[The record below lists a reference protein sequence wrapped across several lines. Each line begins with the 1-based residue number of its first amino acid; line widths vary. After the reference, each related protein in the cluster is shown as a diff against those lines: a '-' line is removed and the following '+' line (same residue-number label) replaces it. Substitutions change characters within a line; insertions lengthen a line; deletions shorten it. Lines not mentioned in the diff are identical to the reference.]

1 MDRSYRGLGLVVL
14 MLLVVAPLTLF
25 AVLSLFEDESADEIR
40 LSLDGEHWT
49 SQVDGALLASED
61 AWTPGEVRSAI
72 VYVKNSGP
80 APVDAVVTVVCR
92 STDELVLDGHVTFAT
107 QVDHVEPVPFSDEM
121 RASRVAI
128 DGLDAESSV
137 PVTVTA
143 TFAANAPIGS
153 TVDSDE
159 VRLSVRLKGA
169 RVRGAGPP
177 SLLDAAGAQLWLAPI
192 LLVVAAGVAVRVRTR
207 RNQSQAPSVRS
218 GTLH

>member
-25 AVLSLFEDESADEIR
+25 AVLSLFEDESADEIK

-49 SQVDGALLASED
+49 SEVDGALLASEK

-80 APVDAVVTVVCR
+80 GPVDAVVTVACR
-92 STDELVLDGHVTFAT
+92 STDELLLDGYVTFTT
-107 QVDHVEPVPFSDEM
+107 QVDHADPVPFSDEM
-121 RASRVAI
+121 RASKVAI
-128 DGLDAESSV
+128 DGLEAGSSV

-143 TFAANAPIGS
+143 TFAETAPIGS
-153 TVDSDE
+153 TVDSDD

-169 RVRGAGPP
+169 RSVDAGPP
-177 SLLDAAGAQLWLAPI
+177 SLLDATGAQLWLAPI
-192 LLVVAAGVAVRVRTR
+192 LLVVAAGVAVRVRR
-207 RNQSQAPSVRS
+207 GRSQSQAPSVP
-218 GTLH
+218 GDTPH